1 MLFVLGLCIVDVWA
15 HCRSFILTLIES
27 STCGLVAMT
36 SAPHAECRQF
46 DPGQVYF
53 SEGLQD
59 DRRAGR
65 KVTLHT
71 LQITPLF
78 QKMRISANANIYG
91 YMNVW
96 IKIPMQGEVDLAE
109 YVFYDWQQY
118 ITEKCISEAIAFYM
132 ISYTAVENK

>member
-1 MLFVLGLCIVDVWA
+1 
-15 HCRSFILTLIES
+15 
-27 STCGLVAMT
+27 
-36 SAPHAECRQF
+36 
-46 DPGQVYF
+46 
-53 SEGLQD
+53 
-59 DRRAGR
+59 
-65 KVTLHT
+65 
-71 LQITPLF
+71 
-78 QKMRISANANIYG
+78 MRISANANIYG